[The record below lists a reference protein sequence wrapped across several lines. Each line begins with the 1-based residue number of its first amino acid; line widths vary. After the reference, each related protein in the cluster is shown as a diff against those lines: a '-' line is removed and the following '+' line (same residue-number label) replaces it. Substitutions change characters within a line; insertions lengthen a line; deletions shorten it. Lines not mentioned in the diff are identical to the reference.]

1 MLFSIC
7 CRVITSTGT
16 GESSRA
22 VAILLGVTTITGRL
36 SAIDIEGIEK
46 VDKPRKLTNVSLL
59 NESLFMIYP
68 DAPAVHIKTK
78 IQVQLYVYPRVQ
90 RPVSGLTGCSKEL

>member
-7 CRVITSTGT
+7 CRVISSTGT
-16 GESSRA
+16 GESSSA

-36 SAIDIEGIEK
+36 SASEIEGIEK
-46 VDKPRKLTNVSLL
+46 VDNPRKLNHVSRL
-59 NESLFMIYP
+59 NERLFMIYP

-78 IQVQLYVYPRVQ
+78 IQLHKTVAT
-90 RPVSGLTGCSKEL
+90 STKAGLRTYRLLKEL